1 MKGKNIIILFLWVMM
16 FHIITLSDSFAEIY
30 SREEMQRTLE
40 LYSENNYLYR
50 EKNIHDFSKE
60 IWQEHGLLVL
70 KNQAKADTIY
80 YESVSERGKKGT
92 KTNKY
97 NDKAKQYKYLGV
109 TVEGYLVEN
118 PDYPADAYSG
128 KLFSLFNW
136 TKNKNEKTSLILLLK
151 KMSNEEE
158 AKALYRYY
166 LNIVRESFQR
176 EYGDKFDIKPGSKE
190 EENMMKAAILVYP
203 VAEGSRTLISFRNL
217 GGDGVTYEVTA
228 SMRRGDA
235 GTSSTKIEEVVET
248 KALIPQASQS
258 QGGSIRIDSEKPG
271 QQSFDIGKGI
281 PAGENVYVQVIGER
295 YLVYLESQIKTH
307 KTIQK
312 TSEKGGPSGIIPK
325 DKVIREVSYTEITK
339 AYVYAIES
347 AEVSSPA
354 LPGGKITLTPQ
365 NYQVTASMTQG
376 SYQNG
381 SGSNATLTVDGYTIT
396 AGDKLPVSGQIGG
409 DVLYQEDI
417 VIPKEAANVKD
428 SIPTGKI
435 RYRLILSYGEDYS
448 PIKEISVS
456 GNPVSLHTPAVCYPR
471 LVAREKKDNESYVWK
486 KNQPFYIKEESFA
499 VVYPTAGQHL
509 NIKGYGNR
517 DYAKYIAKRQIQ
529 FSFDVYAGKDYNG
542 NYLKAG
548 EWHDFP
554 ADGGEAD
561 KDLAHFFIPS
571 WAAEGEEHQIAFRS
585 LPINLKDEQSPAFAY
600 QANLDI
606 TKYKAVESFDI
617 SIFGRFTDH
626 RILNIGEKEKK
637 ANLEMPVYP
646 REGKLARRLDGISLG
661 VPIDFVL
668 TTNHDLFYRDD
679 YLVVNPK
686 YYFVDKQGKKQE
698 VDLYYHGNQSLRKIN
713 VANQEIELKTR
724 MKDYT
729 DWVEDSY
736 FEDTA
741 RILDGQK
748 RNNSMDYA
756 KYLEAFQ
763 SNHRVPLGHHAQIT
777 VGERLKVYAGRQL
790 AGRIQKPA
798 GIKPEEIYR
807 SRQNWYFRFFL
818 PNESYVVPKGTDFKK
833 LGGVSLHKEP
843 FLHQG
848 YILVELEFQV
858 YKNGE
863 LLHSYQAVPKSVATI
878 PYQAEYGDSFF
889 YDTERRSS
897 HKLN

>member
-1 MKGKNIIILFLWVMM
+1 MKYNKKLFFYILIIFAIAFL
-16 FHIITLSDSFAEIY
+16 HQNNLLAYTK
-30 SREEMQRTLE
+30 EEMIDTLE
-40 LYSENNYLYR
+40 RYAKVNASYA
-50 EKNIHDFSKE
+50 KKTIHDFSKE

-80 YESVSERGKKGT
+80 YESVSERGKKET

-136 TKNKNEKTSLILLLK
+136 TECRNETTGLMHILSRASSLK
-151 KMSNEEE
+151 ERDD
-158 AKALYRYY
+158 LYRYY
-166 LNIVRESFQR
+166 LNIVRDSFRR
-176 EYGDKFDIKPGSKE
+176 EFGDKFDIQPGSKE
-190 EENMMKAAILVYP
+190 EENMMNAAILVYP
-203 VAEGSRTLISFRNL
+203 PAEGSRTLISFRNL
-217 GGDGVTYEVTA
+217 GGNGVTYEVTA
-228 SMRRGDA
+228 SMPKSGA
-235 GTSSTKIEEVVET
+235 AEPSVKQVEITET
-248 KALIPQASQS
+248 KPLIPQASQTRA
-258 QGGSIRIDSEKPG
+258 GNVLIGSERPNQEIFEVA
-271 QQSFDIGKGI
+271 KGI

-312 TSEKGGPSGIIPK
+312 TSENARPSGIIPK

-365 NYQVTASMTQG
+365 NYQVGAFMTQG
-376 SYQNG
+376 SIQG
-381 SGSNATLTVDGYTIT
+381 DKGSNATLTVDGHTIT
-396 AGDKLPVSGQIGG
+396 AGEGVPITEQIAG
-409 DVLYQEDI
+409 DVLYQEAI
-417 VIPKEAANVKD
+417 TIPKDAPNLKD

-448 PIKEISVS
+448 QTKEISVS
-456 GNPVSLHTPAVCYPR
+456 GNPVCLHTPVVCYPR

-499 VVYPTAGQHL
+499 VIYPTAGQHL

-529 FSFDVYAGKDYNG
+529 FSFDVYAGKDYG
-542 NYLKAG
+542 GTYLKAG

-554 ADGGEAD
+554 TGGREGD
-561 KDLAHFFIPS
+561 KDRASFFIPS
-571 WAAEGEEHQIAFRS
+571 WVPEGEEHTIAFRS
-585 LPINLKDEQSPAFAY
+585 LPINLREEKIQDYEY

-606 TKYKAVESFDI
+606 SKYKAVENFDI
-617 SIFGRFTDH
+617 SIFGRFTEH
-626 RILNIGEKEKK
+626 RILNIGEKEKN
-637 ANLEMPVYP
+637 ANPEMPVYP
-646 REGKLARRLDGISLG
+646 TEGKLAGRLDGISLG
-661 VPIDFVL
+661 VPIDFVVG
-668 TTNHDLFYRDD
+668 TNHDLFARED
-679 YLVVNPK
+679 YLVINPK
-686 YYFVDKQGKKQE
+686 YYFVDRQGKKQE

-713 VANQEIELKTR
+713 VANQEIEWKTR
-724 MKDYT
+724 IKDYSE
-729 DWVEDSY
+729 WIEDV
-736 FEDTA
+736 FLEDTA
-741 RILDGQK
+741 RTLESQK
-748 RNNSMDYA
+748 RNNNMDYR
-756 KYLEAFQ
+756 KYMEAFQ
-763 SNHRVPLGHHAQIT
+763 SNHRVPLGNHAQMM
-777 VGERLKVYAGRQL
+777 VGERLKLYVGREL
-790 AGRIQKPA
+790 AAKIQKPK
-798 GIKPEEIYR
+798 GVKMGNILR

-858 YKNGE
+858 FKNGE
-863 LLHSYQAVPKSVATI
+863 LLQTYRTEPKKTGTI
-878 PYQAEYGDSFF
+878 PYSAEYGDAFF